1 MNVLACVKRVPA
13 TSGRITLTAD
23 RQEIDTR
30 FLGFT
35 VSPHEEC
42 AVEEAVRLVEAH
54 GGTSAVLTLGPEAAV
69 EQLQDAMALGIERAV
84 HLVTDGR
91 EWDPVATAEAIVEA
105 VRAQEAAAGPFDL
118 LLFGNEAADSG
129 DYQVGIRVARA
140 LDRPCVTGV
149 KGIELQDD
157 AVEARRE
164 GPGGWEVFRIALPA
178 VLTLKEGIN
187 LPRYP
192 SIPGRLRAKKKPV
205 ERTVPEWRSGGLE
218 KVRLKLP
225 SERESEVEV
234 LGTGAEAAP
243 RVVEILKAL
252 GLVRA

>member
-1 MNVLACVKRVPA
+1 M
-13 TSGRITLTAD
+13 
-23 RQEIDTR
+23 
-30 FLGFT
+30 
-35 VSPHEEC
+35 
-42 AVEEAVRLVEAH
+42 RL
-54 GGTSAVLTLGPEAAV
+54 
-69 EQLQDAMALGIERAV
+69 ERAV

-149 KGIELQDD
+149 KRIELQDD

-164 GPGGWEVFRIALPA
+164 GPGGWEVFRVALPA
-178 VLTLKEGIN
+178 VLTVKEGIN

-234 LGTGAEAAP
+234 LGTGPAAAP
-243 RVVEILKAL
+243 RAAEILREL
-252 GLVRA
+252 GVVPR

>member
-1 MNVLACVKRVPA
+1 MA
-13 TSGRITLTAD
+13 
-23 RQEIDTR
+23 
-30 FLGFT
+30 
-35 VSPHEEC
+35 
-42 AVEEAVRLVEAH
+42 
-54 GGTSAVLTLGPEAAV
+54 LTLGHDEAV
-69 EQLQDAMALGIERAV
+69 EQLRNAMALGIDRAI
-84 HLVTDGR
+84 LLETDGE
-91 EWDPVATAEAIVEA
+91 EWDPVATARAILDA
-105 VRAQEAAAGPFDL
+105 VHAQWAEGTEFDL